1 MNDNDSL
8 YWIWLSEKCGVASRE
23 FSRLIG
29 MFENPF
35 EIYRLDT
42 EEIGAID
49 GISERLKNALCSK
62 SLE

>member
-8 YWIWLSEKCGVASRE
+8 YWIWLADKCGIASRE
-23 FSRLIG
+23 FAHLIG

-49 GISERLKNALCSK
+49 GISEIGRAHV
-62 SLE
+62 